1 MEAKSGLEGL
11 TSDQQ
16 KAYEALLAG
25 RNVFLTGNAGTGK
38 SFVLDKFLKE
48 MERQGREVLA
58 MAPTGIAALN
68 LRNGTTIHRS
78 LKVPPRF
85 CDPTEKL
92 RPRKVIQAAE
102 VIVIDEISMCR
113 IDLFD
118 FVMKMIVASQMSSF
132 RKQIVLVGDFFQLP
146 PVVTDDEAP
155 LLMQFFP
162 GNLEGWCFESSYWK
176 GFNFEPHVLKT
187 VVRQDDPEYIG
198 MLDLARNG
206 DKSCIGYFNEHS
218 VSDRK
223 YAPKD
228 AVVLASTNRVAR
240 NINEERLAELDDVEH
255 YRYWSEIDG
264 KVNNGDKPVDDCIEL
279 CEGARVMSVAND
291 SSENHL
297 YANGSQG
304 VVVKCGKNSVSVLFD
319 DCDFPVEI
327 EPRQWE
333 ILKSEASENVT
344 ADGKKKLG
352 IRTVKVGSYTQ
363 IPLKLA
369 YAITIHKSQGLTFD
383 KCVLQ
388 TTTFAAGQLYVG
400 LSRCTNIENL
410 TVFPKI
416 EDNRLHASTE
426 VVEFYKQL
434 EEGVAKRAE
443 RERLYGNDDGMI
455 QIDVPARFVQEVI
468 DLIAQLNAVEKEEDA
483 MTSSELFF

>member
-1 MEAKSGLEGL
+1 MEAKSGLNGL
-11 TSDQQ
+11 TPDQQ
-16 KAYEALLAG
+16 EAYDALLAG

-38 SFVLDKFLKE
+38 SFVLDKFLGE

-78 LKVPPRF
+78 LKVPPKF

-102 VIVIDEISMCR
+102 IIVIDEISMCR

-118 FVMKMIVASQMSSF
+118 FIMRMIMISQMASF

-146 PVVTDDEAP
+146 PVVTDEDAP
-155 LLMQFFP
+155 LLMRFFP
-162 GNLEGWCFESSYWK
+162 GNLEGWCFKSSYWK
-176 GFNFEPHVLKT
+176 GFDFESHVLKT
-187 VVRQDDPEYIG
+187 VVRQEDPEYVA
-198 MLDLARNG
+198 MLDRARNG
-206 DKSCIGYFNEHS
+206 DKSCVGYFNEHS

-228 AVVLASTNRVAR
+228 VVVLASTNRVAR
-240 NINEERLAELDDVEH
+240 NINEERLAELDGVKH
-255 YRYWSEIDG
+255 FQYWSEIDG

-279 CEGARVMSVAND
+279 CVGARVMSVAND
-291 SSENHL
+291 LSEDHL

-304 VVVKCGKNSVSVLFD
+304 TVVKCGGESVHVVFD
-319 DCDFPVEI
+319 GSDCAVEI
-327 EPRQWE
+327 EPRRWDV
-333 ILKSEASENVT
+333 LKSEADESIGE
-344 ADGKKKLG
+344 DGKKRLG
-352 IRTVKVGSYTQ
+352 VSTVKVGSYTQ

-400 LSRCTNIENL
+400 LSRCTSIENL

-416 EDNRLHASTE
+416 EESRLHASAE
-426 VVEFYKQL
+426 VVEFYKSL
-434 EEGVAKRAE
+434 DEAVAKRAE
-443 RERLYGNDDGMI
+443 RNRLGQAEDGMI
-455 QIDVPARFVQEVI
+455 QIEVPVRFAQQVVDLVAR
-468 DLIAQLNAVEKEEDA
+468 LNAEDA
-483 MTSSELFF
+483 GEDAATSLESFF